1 MFYQTKKQHTQ
12 ISLAVFFFF
21 VDYYTPVRN
30 RWNGKWEIIINW
42 KARERE
48 KLDRCSCMFLISF
61 VRHVRII
68 VSLFPDEQ
76 LCYQDKR
83 NSLLLAEWMSIYY
96 LCIACV
102 VQSDAVYIE
111 KENFKKNGTKVDH
124 PIWLLN
130 FSFLLGPCA
139 VDWTRESRGL
149 DRKMRNNVV
158 LVYIYAFYVKE
169 KNNGGKHILSFL
181 GVFKFPSKTKA
192 KPKKKRRA
200 PHANTQLWLFAGSS
214 SSREETYSLLLLLA
228 CVYRFLCALLTK
240 GQNGD
245 RANAISYTWCCW
257 RRVAESNEPQ
267 LVTHHT
273 HTHTNF

>member
-1 MFYQTKKQHTQ
+1 MERAVQSRVYTSPAKALDVLSNEKKHTQ

-21 VDYYTPVRN
+21 VDYYTPVGN

-42 KARERE
+42 KAQERE

-139 VDWTRESRGL
+139 VDWTREPRIG
-149 DRKMRNNVV
+149 
-158 LVYIYAFYVKE
+158 
-169 KNNGGKHILSFL
+169 
-181 GVFKFPSKTKA
+181 
-192 KPKKKRRA
+192 
-200 PHANTQLWLFAGSS
+200 
-214 SSREETYSLLLLLA
+214 
-228 CVYRFLCALLTK
+228 
-240 GQNGD
+240 
-245 RANAISYTWCCW
+245 
-257 RRVAESNEPQ
+257 
-267 LVTHHT
+267 
-273 HTHTNF
+273 

>member
-21 VDYYTPVRN
+21 VDYYTPVGN

-102 VQSDAVYIE
+102 VQSDAVYIREREFQE
-111 KENFKKNGTKVDH
+111 KWNKSRSPNLTFKFF
-124 PIWLLN
+124 
-130 FSFLLGPCA
+130 FSFGPLCCRLNE
-139 VDWTRESRGL
+139 REPRIG
-149 DRKMRNNVV
+149 
-158 LVYIYAFYVKE
+158 
-169 KNNGGKHILSFL
+169 
-181 GVFKFPSKTKA
+181 
-192 KPKKKRRA
+192 
-200 PHANTQLWLFAGSS
+200 
-214 SSREETYSLLLLLA
+214 
-228 CVYRFLCALLTK
+228 
-240 GQNGD
+240 
-245 RANAISYTWCCW
+245 
-257 RRVAESNEPQ
+257 
-267 LVTHHT
+267 
-273 HTHTNF
+273 